1 MALKSLS
8 IVIPCF
14 NESKTLKE
22 MVTRVLAAD
31 KCGLALDLIIV
42 DDDSTDDS
50 FDIATS
56 LAEQD
61 DRIRVAK
68 QSPNMGKGAALRKGF
83 DIANGDVILIQ
94 DADLEYDPN
103 EYAKLL
109 RPILNDSADIVY
121 GSRFRGGETTR
132 VLYFWH
138 SLGNKGLTLL
148 SNMFTN
154 LNLTDMETCYKVFR
168 TDILRKITLKENR
181 FGFEPE
187 VTAKLSPLNP
197 QPRFYEVGISY
208 HGRTYNEGKKIGWK
222 DGVQALICILRYNL
236 FSN

>member
-181 FGFEPE
+181 VGFEPE
-187 VTAKLSPLNP
+187 VTAKLSRLNP

>member
-187 VTAKLSPLNP
+187 VTAKLSRLNP